1 MNKTIN
7 KQQHI
12 LRALA
17 VVTSIILLVILSSMI
32 YIRLD
37 LTEDKRYTLSK
48 TTHDVLNDLEGIA
61 YIRVYLEGEMP
72 VAFTRMQDA
81 VLELLDEYNIISGGN
96 VQYELVNPYAEEDRE
111 IRQELFTYLY
121 DTGLQPVNV
130 QATDEEGG
138 STQKLIFPGAIVNY
152 NGIEL
157 GLNLLKN
164 NPGLAPEVN
173 LNHSIQSLEYEFTNA
188 IRNLS
193 SDTIEKIAFV
203 EGHGELNQYEVGD
216 ITKELANYYQV
227 DRGAIN
233 GIPGV
238 LDEYKAV
245 IIAKPVDAFSEA
257 DKFVLDQYIMNGG
270 RVAWFVD
277 AVDVNMDSLRTGR
290 TIALIRELNI
300 DDQLFTYGVRINPV
314 LVKDIQSNVI
324 PVNTAV
330 AGAPAKFTQAPWHYY
345 PLLGPNPLHPVTT
358 NLNLVSAQFANSIDT
373 VGGNPDVKKDVL
385 LSTSRFTQV
394 LTIPAMISLEEVRD
408 QPKKEDYNQ
417 SFQTVSVMLEG
428 KFKSVFRNRAVDQY
442 LSDGNQIFVGESP
455 ATRLLVVADGDIIKN
470 DVTYR
475 QGSPVISTLGFD
487 KYTRQTFG
495 NKEFIMNAI
504 HYLAGKKELIQ
515 LRAKDYKLRL
525 LDKSK
530 INSKSNKVKWQLI
543 NVLAPIL
550 LVMIIG
556 IVINFRKKFV
566 YGKASA

>member
-1 MNKTIN
+1 MNKTSN
-7 KQQHI
+7 KKQHI
-12 LRALA
+12 LRAMSVLA
-17 VVTSIILLVILSSMI
+17 IIVFLVVLSSMI
-32 YIRLD
+32 HVRID
-37 LTEDKRYTLSK
+37 LTEDNRYTLSE
-48 TTHDVLNDLEGIA
+48 TTHDVLNDLKGIA
-61 YIRVYLEGEMP
+61 YIKVYLEGEMP

-81 VLELLDEYNIISGGN
+81 IVELLDEYKILSDGN
-96 VQYELVNPYAEEDRE
+96 VQYELINPHAEEDKE
-111 IRQELFTYLY
+111 IRQELFAYLY

-138 STQKLIFPGAIVNY
+138 SSQKLIFPGAIVNY

-173 LNHSIQSLEYEFTNA
+173 LNHSIQSLEYEFTNS

-193 SDTIEKIAFV
+193 SDTLEKIAFI

-238 LDEYKAV
+238 LDDYQAV
-245 IIAKPVDAFSEA
+245 IIAKPKEMFTEA

-277 AVDVNMDSLRTGR
+277 PVSVNMDSLRMGR
-290 TIALIRELNI
+290 TIALLRDLNM
-300 DDQLFTYGVRINPV
+300 DDQLFHYGVRINPV
-314 LVKDIQSNVI
+314 LVKDIQAGVI

-330 AGAPAKFTQAPWHYY
+330 SGAPAKFTRAPWNYY

-358 NLNLVSAQFANSIDT
+358 NLNLVSGKFASNIDT
-373 VGGNPDVKKDVL
+373 VGGNPNVSKEVL

-394 LTIPAMISLEEVRD
+394 LSMPAIISLEEVSK
-408 QPKKEDYNQ
+408 QPNKEDYNQ
-417 SFQTVSVMLEG
+417 PFQTVALMLEG
-428 KFKSVFRNRAVDQY
+428 NFHSVFKNRPIEQF
-442 LSDGNQIFVGESP
+442 LSNSALQFSEES
-455 ATRLLVVADGDIIKN
+455 ADTRLLVVADGDIIKN
-470 DVTYR
+470 DVSYR

-504 HYLAGKKELIQ
+504 HYLSGKKELIE

-530 INSKSNKVKWQLI
+530 IKSKSAKVKWQLF
-543 NVLAPIL
+543 NVLAPIFL
-550 LVMIIG
+550 IMIIG
-556 IVINFRKKFV
+556 FVINFRKKFV
-566 YGKASA
+566 YGKSM

>member
-1 MNKTIN
+1 MAI
-7 KQQHI
+7 I
-12 LRALA
+12 VFL
-17 VVTSIILLVILSSMI
+17 VVLSSMI
-32 YIRLD
+32 HVRID
-37 LTEDKRYTLSK
+37 LTEDNRYTLSE
-48 TTHDVLNDLEGIA
+48 TTHDVLNDLKGIA
-61 YIRVYLEGEMP
+61 YIKVYLEGEMP

-81 VLELLDEYNIISGGN
+81 IVELLDEYKILSDGN
-96 VQYELVNPYAEEDRE
+96 VQYELINPHAEEDKE
-111 IRQELFTYLY
+111 IRQELFAYLY

-138 STQKLIFPGAIVNY
+138 SSQKLIFPGAIVNY

-173 LNHSIQSLEYEFTNA
+173 LNHSIQSLEYEFTNS

-193 SDTIEKIAFV
+193 SDTLEKIAFI

-238 LDEYKAV
+238 LDDYQAV
-245 IIAKPVDAFSEA
+245 IIAKPKEMFTEA

-277 AVDVNMDSLRTGR
+277 PVSVNMDSLRMGR
-290 TIALIRELNI
+290 TIALLRDLNM
-300 DDQLFTYGVRINPV
+300 DDQLFHYGVRINPV
-314 LVKDIQSNVI
+314 LVKDIQAGVI

-330 AGAPAKFTQAPWHYY
+330 SGAPAKFTRAPWNYY

-358 NLNLVSAQFANSIDT
+358 NLNLVSGKFASSIDT
-373 VGGNPDVKKDVL
+373 VGGNPNVSKEVL

-394 LTIPAMISLEEVRD
+394 LSMPAIISLEEVSK
-408 QPKKEDYNQ
+408 QPNKEDYNQ
-417 SFQTVSVMLEG
+417 PFQTVALMLEG
-428 KFKSVFRNRAVDQY
+428 NFHSVFKNRPIEQF
-442 LSDGNQIFVGESP
+442 LSNSALQFSEES
-455 ATRLLVVADGDIIKN
+455 ADTRLLVVADGDIIKN
-470 DVTYR
+470 DVSYR

-504 HYLAGKKELIQ
+504 HYLSGKKELIE

-530 INSKSNKVKWQLI
+530 IKSKSAKVKWQLF
-543 NVLAPIL
+543 NVLAPIFL
-550 LVMIIG
+550 IMIIG
-556 IVINFRKKFV
+556 FVINFRKKFV
-566 YGKASA
+566 YGKSM

>member
-1 MNKTIN
+1 MNKTSN
-7 KQQHI
+7 KKQHI
-12 LRALA
+12 LRALSVLA
-17 VVTSIILLVILSSMI
+17 IIVFLVVLSSMI
-32 YIRLD
+32 HVRID
-37 LTEDKRYTLSK
+37 LTEDNRYTLSE
-48 TTHDVLNDLEGIA
+48 TTHDVLNDLKGIA
-61 YIRVYLEGEMP
+61 YIKVYLEGEMP

-81 VLELLDEYNIISGGN
+81 IVELLDEYKILSDGN
-96 VQYELVNPYAEEDRE
+96 VQYELINPHAEEDKE
-111 IRQELFTYLY
+111 IRQELFAYLY

-138 STQKLIFPGAIVNY
+138 SSQKLIFPGAIVNY

-173 LNHSIQSLEYEFTNA
+173 LNHSIQSLEYEFTNS

-193 SDTIEKIAFV
+193 SDTLEKIAFI
-203 EGHGELNQYEVGD
+203 EGHDELNQYEVGD

-238 LDEYKAV
+238 LDDYQAV
-245 IIAKPVDAFSEA
+245 IIAKPKEMFTEA
-257 DKFVLDQYIMNGG
+257 DKFVLDQYIMSGG

-277 AVDVNMDSLRTGR
+277 PVSINMDSLRMGR
-290 TIALIRELNI
+290 TIALLRDLNM
-300 DDQLFTYGVRINPV
+300 DDQLFHYGVRINPV
-314 LVKDIQSNVI
+314 LVKDIQAGVI

-330 AGAPAKFTQAPWHYY
+330 SGAPAKFTRAPWNYY

-358 NLNLVSAQFANSIDT
+358 NLNFVSGKFASSIDT
-373 VGGNPDVKKDVL
+373 VGGNPNVSKEVL

-394 LTIPAMISLEEVRD
+394 LSMPAIISLEEVSK
-408 QPKKEDYNQ
+408 QPNKEDYNQ
-417 SFQTVSVMLEG
+417 PFQTVALMLEG
-428 KFKSVFRNRAVDQY
+428 NFHSVFKNRPIEQF
-442 LSDGNQIFVGESP
+442 LSNSALQFTEES
-455 ATRLLVVADGDIIKN
+455 AYTRLLVVADGDIIKN
-470 DVTYR
+470 DVSYR

-504 HYLAGKKELIQ
+504 HYLSGKKELIE

-530 INSKSNKVKWQLI
+530 IKSKSAKVKWQLF
-543 NVLAPIL
+543 NVLAPIFL
-550 LVMIIG
+550 IMIIG
-556 IVINFRKKFV
+556 FVINFRKKFV
-566 YGKASA
+566 YGKSM

>member
-1 MNKTIN
+1 MNKTSN
-7 KQQHI
+7 KNQHI

-17 VVTSIILLVILSSMI
+17 VLTIIVLLVVLSSMI
-32 YIRLD
+32 HFRVD
-37 LTEDKRYTLSK
+37 LTEDNRYTLSE

-61 YIRVYLEGEMP
+61 YIKVYLQGEMP

-81 VLELLDEYNIISGGN
+81 IIELLDEYKIISDGN
-96 VQYELVNPYAEEDRE
+96 VQYELINPHAEEDRE
-111 IRQELFTYLY
+111 IRQELFAYLY

-138 STQKLIFPGAIVNY
+138 SSQKMIFPGAIVNY

-173 LNHSIQSLEYEFTNA
+173 LNHSIQALEYEFTNS

-193 SDTIEKIAFV
+193 SDTLEKIAFI
-203 EGHGELNQYEVGD
+203 EGHDELNQYAVGD

-238 LDEYKAV
+238 LDDYQAV
-245 IIAKPVDAFSEA
+245 IIAKPKETFTEA
-257 DKFVLDQYIMNGG
+257 DKFVLDQYIMRGG

-277 AVDVNMDSLRTGR
+277 PVSINMDSLRMGR
-290 TIALIRELNI
+290 TIALLRDLNL
-300 DDQLFTYGVRINPV
+300 DDQLFHYGVRINPV
-314 LVKDIQSNVI
+314 LVKDIQAGVI

-330 AGAPAKFTQAPWHYY
+330 SGAPAKFTRAPWNYY
-345 PLLGPNPLHPVTT
+345 PLLGPNPQHPVTT
-358 NLNLVSAQFANSIDT
+358 NLNLVSGKFTSSVDT
-373 VGGNPDVKKDVL
+373 VGGNPNVSKEVL

-394 LTIPAMISLEEVRD
+394 LSMPAIISLEEVSK
-408 QPKKEDYNQ
+408 QPNKEDYNQ
-417 SFQTVSVMLEG
+417 PFQTVAVMLEG
-428 KFKSVFRNRAVDQY
+428 SFHSVFKNRPIEQF
-442 LSDGNQIFVGESP
+442 LSNSAWQFTEESTD
-455 ATRLLVVADGDIIKN
+455 TRLLVVADGDIIKN
-470 DVTYR
+470 DVSYR

-504 HYLAGKKELIQ
+504 HYLSGKKELIE

-530 INSKSNKVKWQLI
+530 IKSKSAKVKWQLL
-543 NVLAPIL
+543 NVLAPIIL
-550 LVMIIG
+550 IMVIG
-556 IVINFRKKFV
+556 VFINFRKKYV
-566 YGKASA
+566 YGKTM

>member
-1 MNKTIN
+1 MAI
-7 KQQHI
+7 I
-12 LRALA
+12 VFL
-17 VVTSIILLVILSSMI
+17 VVLSSMI
-32 YIRLD
+32 HVRID
-37 LTEDKRYTLSK
+37 LTEDNRYTLSE

-61 YIRVYLEGEMP
+61 YIKVYLEGEMP

-81 VLELLDEYNIISGGN
+81 IVELLDEYKILSDGN
-96 VQYELVNPYAEEDRE
+96 VQYELINPHAEEDKE
-111 IRQELFTYLY
+111 IRQELFAYLY

-138 STQKLIFPGAIVNY
+138 SSQKLIFPGAIVNY

-173 LNHSIQSLEYEFTNA
+173 LNHSIQSLEYEFTNS

-193 SDTIEKIAFV
+193 SDTLEKIAFI

-238 LDEYKAV
+238 LDDYQAV
-245 IIAKPVDAFSEA
+245 IIAKPKEMFTEA
-257 DKFVLDQYIMNGG
+257 DKFVLDQYVMSGG

-277 AVDVNMDSLRTGR
+277 PVSINMDSLRMGR
-290 TIALIRELNI
+290 TIALLRDLNM
-300 DDQLFTYGVRINPV
+300 DDQLFHYGVRINPV
-314 LVKDIQSNVI
+314 LVKDIQAGVI

-330 AGAPAKFTQAPWHYY
+330 SGAPAKFTRAPWNYY

-358 NLNLVSAQFANSIDT
+358 NLNLVSGKFASSIDT
-373 VGGNPDVKKDVL
+373 VGGNPNVSKEVL

-394 LTIPAMISLEEVRD
+394 LSMPAIISLEEVSK
-408 QPKKEDYNQ
+408 QPNKEDYNQ
-417 SFQTVSVMLEG
+417 PFQTVALMLEG
-428 KFKSVFRNRAVDQY
+428 NFHSVFKNRPIEQF
-442 LSDGNQIFVGESP
+442 LSNSALQFTEES
-455 ATRLLVVADGDIIKN
+455 ADTRLLVVADGDIIKN
-470 DVTYR
+470 DVSYR

-504 HYLAGKKELIQ
+504 HYLSGKKELIE

-530 INSKSNKVKWQLI
+530 IKSKSAKVKWQLF
-543 NVLAPIL
+543 NVLAPIFL
-550 LVMIIG
+550 IMIIG
-556 IVINFRKKFV
+556 FVINFRKKFV
-566 YGKASA
+566 YGKSM

>member
-1 MNKTIN
+1 MNKTSN
-7 KQQHI
+7 KKQHI
-12 LRALA
+12 LRALSVLA
-17 VVTSIILLVILSSMI
+17 IIVFLVVLSSMI
-32 YIRLD
+32 HVRID
-37 LTEDKRYTLSK
+37 LTEDNRYTLSE

-61 YIRVYLEGEMP
+61 YIKVYLEGEMP

-81 VLELLDEYNIISGGN
+81 IVELLDEYKILSDGN
-96 VQYELVNPYAEEDRE
+96 VQYELINPHAEEDKE

-138 STQKLIFPGAIVNY
+138 SSQKLIFPGAIVNY

-173 LNHSIQSLEYEFTNA
+173 LNHSIQSLEYEFTNS

-193 SDTIEKIAFV
+193 SDTLEKIAFI

-238 LDEYKAV
+238 LDDYQAV
-245 IIAKPVDAFSEA
+245 IIAKPKEMFTEA
-257 DKFVLDQYIMNGG
+257 DKFVLDQYIMSGG

-277 AVDVNMDSLRTGR
+277 PVSINMDSLRMGR
-290 TIALIRELNI
+290 TIALLRDLNM
-300 DDQLFTYGVRINPV
+300 DDQLFHYGVRINPV
-314 LVKDIQSNVI
+314 LVKDIQAGVI

-330 AGAPAKFTQAPWHYY
+330 SNAPAKFTRAPWNYY

-358 NLNLVSAQFANSIDT
+358 NLNLVSGKFSSSIDT
-373 VGGNPDVKKDVL
+373 VGGNPNVSKEVL

-394 LTIPAMISLEEVRD
+394 LSIPAIISLEEVSK
-408 QPKKEDYNQ
+408 QPNKEDYNQ
-417 SFQTVSVMLEG
+417 PFQTVALMLEG
-428 KFKSVFRNRAVDQY
+428 NFHSVFKNRPIEQF
-442 LSDGNQIFVGESP
+442 LSNSELQFTEES
-455 ATRLLVVADGDIIKN
+455 ADTRLLVVADGDIIKN
-470 DVTYR
+470 DVSYK

-504 HYLAGKKELIQ
+504 HYLSGKKELIE

-530 INSKSNKVKWQLI
+530 IKSKSAKVKWQLF
-543 NVLAPIL
+543 NVLAPIFL
-550 LVMIIG
+550 IMIIG
-556 IVINFRKKFV
+556 FVINFRKKFV
-566 YGKASA
+566 YGKSM